1 MDRFIEFA
9 TREWAL
15 FLAAGLILAM
25 LSHGLYRDLT
35 RKYKKITPASAV
47 SLMNNNEVVVI
58 DVREQKEFNTGHIGN
73 SRHIPLD
80 KITDRAGE
88 LEKLKEKPLLITC
101 KTGAR
106 SDLACIKLTKLGF
119 SNLHSLETGIDGWQE
134 ASLPMT
140 KATKKKK

>member
-15 FLAAGLILAM
+15 FLATGLILVM

-35 RKYKKITPASAV
+35 RKYKKITPAGAV
-47 SLMNNNEVVVI
+47 FLMNGNDVAIV
-58 DVREQKEFNTGHIGN
+58 DVREQKEFNTGHIEN

-88 LEKLKEKPLLITC
+88 LEKFKDKPLLLTC

-106 SDLACIKLTKLGF
+106 SDLACVKLTKLGF
-119 SNLHSLETGIDGWQE
+119 NNLHSLETGIDGWQE
-134 ASLPMT
+134 ANLPIT
-140 KATKKKK
+140 KVTKKKK